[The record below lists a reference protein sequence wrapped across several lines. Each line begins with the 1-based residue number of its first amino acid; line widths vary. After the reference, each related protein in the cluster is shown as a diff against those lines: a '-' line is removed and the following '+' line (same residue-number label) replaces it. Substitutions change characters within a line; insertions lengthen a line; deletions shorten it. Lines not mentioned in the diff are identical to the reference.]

1 MVSPPFLNPTFPCFL
16 VALSDPFRKFMRQ
29 ERLAQSAIGAY
40 RADRKQAAPVRRGRV
55 HPAPRHVQSV
65 EGVHL
70 LLERPGQPPTVA
82 IFMRGQLWNIA
93 YAKPGDERWALVDDK
108 GWRTF
113 PNNRRVISISDGQL
127 LRCVWYLSAVT
138 LRGRIYLVGTRG

>member
-1 MVSPPFLNPTFPCFL
+1 
-16 VALSDPFRKFMRQ
+16 
-29 ERLAQSAIGAY
+29 
-40 RADRKQAAPVRRGRV
+40 
-55 HPAPRHVQSV
+55 
-65 EGVHL
+65 
-70 LLERPGQPPTVA
+70 
-82 IFMRGQLWNIA
+82 MRGQLWNIA